1 MDYSER
7 DRSGSE
13 LQDGAPNWLR
23 RSSAAAAPRRTWS
36 SGYGHFSDSTS
47 WLVNLALLVAFCA
60 VVTGLATLFLR
71 EWHAG
76 SSFTTAAFNVLAPV
90 PPASARAADPV
101 RPTPFA
107 VNLELENQ
115 ARLKTQQEAD
125 LRRKA
130 AVQQTLA
137 EEEAVRRRAALE
149 ARREIAW
156 RAAYVKPPQCDE
168 AQPTNDSIGCANDY
182 IRARRK
188 FDEQFLAASRR

>member
-13 LQDGAPNWLR
+13 LQDRASNWLR
-23 RSSAAAAPRRTWS
+23 RSPATAPPRRAWS
-36 SGYGHFSDSTS
+36 SGYGHYSASTG

-60 VVTGLATLFLR
+60 VITGLATLFLR

-76 SSFTTAAFNVLAPV
+76 SSFTAAAFNVLTPAPPV
-90 PPASARAADPV
+90 SARAAEPV
-101 RPTPFA
+101 SRSPVA

-115 ARLKTQQEAD
+115 ARLKAQQDAD

-137 EEEAVRRRAALE
+137 AEEAARRRAALE
-149 ARREIAW
+149 ARREIEW

-168 AQPTNDSIGCANDY
+168 AQPTIDSIGCANDY
-182 IRARRK
+182 IRARRR
-188 FDEQFLAASRR
+188 FDEQFVAANRR